1 MRLPNY
7 LPRTVAELCSH
18 PEVQRLVMET
28 FAAAYSL
35 QLMDCEDTS
44 KIDVEQIWLTFLR
57 ALGEGYAQLDNEI
70 WERSNYSP
78 VRNSEIVK
86 QL

>member
-7 LPRTVAELCSH
+7 LPQTIAELCSH
-18 PEVQRLVMET
+18 PEVQHLLIQT

-35 QLMDCEDTS
+35 HLLDCEDAS
-44 KIDVEQIWLTFLR
+44 KIRPQQVWQTFLKV
-57 ALGEGYAQLDNEI
+57 LGEGYAQLDNEL
-70 WERSNYSP
+70 WERKNYSP
-78 VRNSEIVK
+78 VRNSENVS